1 MSRVTRFDQ
10 FLPVERSK
18 FLLALETAGLDPLQF
33 DVSKMEISP
42 PLMPGMV
49 SALVTVKLASSAIA
63 IAFSYEDSVASS
75 WVVPFEDDLLAG
87 RFGPQQAIVDET
99 AEAADL
105 QQSRLA

>member
-18 FLLALETAGLDPLQF
+18 FLLALETAGRDPLQF
-33 DVSKMEISP
+33 DVSKMEIAP

-49 SALVTVKLASSAIA
+49 SALVTVKLASSA

-87 RFGPQQAIVDET
+87 RFGPQRAIIDAT
-99 AEAADL
+99 ADAPDL
-105 QQSRLA
+105 LQSRLA

>member
-63 IAFSYEDSVASS
+63 FSYEDSIASS

-87 RFGPQQAIVDET
+87 RFGPQPAIVDET
-99 AEAADL
+99 AEAPAL